1 MNFLWLKLLC
11 KWKVEFD
18 LYEAEFEVKTLYSS
32 KGVYV
37 HAFLIK
43 IKCDFM
49 ILKYLT
55 LLVVSICCE
64 CFDMDTIFFQHFF
77 TLSRDWTLM
86 MWILFIY
93 NIMTCVCY
101 YDVHFPYRLNG
112 LGLNLFYNISD
123 IILLVEPSLNIIN
136 SLWFRMNI
144 QFSRPGFN
152 QLKYNIIDLLVGGQ
166 PSIDPF

>member
-64 CFDMDTIFFQHFF
+64 CFDMEYNFFSTFF
-77 TLSRDWTLM
+77 YVITWL
-86 MWILFIY
+86 
-93 NIMTCVCY
+93 NVN
-101 YDVHFPYRLNG
+101 DVDFVH
-112 LGLNLFYNISD
+112 I
-123 IILLVEPSLNIIN
+123 
-136 SLWFRMNI
+136 
-144 QFSRPGFN
+144 
-152 QLKYNIIDLLVGGQ
+152 
-166 PSIDPF
+166 